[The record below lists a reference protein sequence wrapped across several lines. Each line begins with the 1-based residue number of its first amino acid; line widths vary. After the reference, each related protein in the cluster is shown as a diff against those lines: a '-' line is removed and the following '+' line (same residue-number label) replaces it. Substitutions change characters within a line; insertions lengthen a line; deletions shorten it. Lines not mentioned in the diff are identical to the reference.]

1 MAVPSAADRDA
12 RLDQLSTAV
21 DAWATRQLKYLN
33 DEVAFA
39 KRVLR
44 GRTGAERLNGSTSD
58 EAQRLVVEE
67 LDQFLTG
74 E

>member
-1 MAVPSAADRDA
+1 
-12 RLDQLSTAV
+12 LDQLSAAV
-21 DAWATRQLKYLN
+21 NDWATRRLTYLDN
-33 DEVAFA
+33 EVSFA

-44 GRTGAERLNGSTSD
+44 GRTGAERLNGATSA
-58 EAQRLVVEE
+58 EAQRLVVDE